1 MVSSVPRNLHN
12 EGNEPRWL
20 AETVQAL
27 RARDYLTTY
36 VRIGYELVLI
46 VSGPTGEVAVID
58 LSYDAA
64 AVWRDAWAGM
74 RQVLPRMPVVAV
86 VSGDEYTD
94 LEQENVPVIPVS
106 NPESG
111 EAVVQAVEKLLQ
123 PNVR

>member
-1 MVSSVPRNLHN
+1 M
-12 EGNEPRWL
+12 

-27 RARDYLTTY
+27 RAREYLTTY

-58 LSYDAA
+58 LSHDAA

-74 RQVLPRMPVVAV
+74 RKVLPRMPVVAV
-86 VSGDEYTD
+86 VCGDEYTEW
-94 LEQENVPVIPVS
+94 EQEHAPVISVS

-111 EAVVQAVEKLLQ
+111 DAVVQAVEKLLK
-123 PNVR
+123 PETH